1 MKARESNIGICVHGQ
16 HSNRRWKG
24 NDRMLHRGDCETMSE
39 EKRRRHWLTKCSRN
53 KFYGVKV
60 KYNVDVITI
69 YETRF
74 LINLMDR

>member
-39 EKRRRHWLTKCSRN
+39 ENNNSI
-53 KFYGVKV
+53 
-60 KYNVDVITI
+60 D
-69 YETRF
+69 
-74 LINLMDR
+74 LMYLKASA